1 MIGALLRIGTV
12 LGGLL
17 FQQSFLTSGFFSTLA
32 AFVAINTVMYAAMA
46 LAKILPKIYFVDWYT
61 HRNRRSE
68 TRSIYP
74 DSPD

>member
-1 MIGALLRIGTV
+1 MMPIALRTGAV

-17 FQQSFLTSGFFSTLA
+17 FQQSLLTTHAFSTLA
-32 AFVAINTVMYAAMA
+32 ALVAINTVMYAAMA
-46 LAKILPKIYFVDWYT
+46 LAKILPKIYFVDWFT

>member
-1 MIGALLRIGTV
+1 MSWIVLQTGVV

-17 FQQSFLTSGFFSTLA
+17 FDQSFLTSNYFLTLA

-46 LAKILPKIYFVDWYT
+46 VAKILPKIYVVDWFT

>member
-1 MIGALLRIGTV
+1 MSWIVLQTGLV

-17 FQQSFLTSGFFSTLA
+17 FEQSFLMTNAFSTLA

-46 LAKILPKIYFVDWYT
+46 LAKILPKIYVADWFT

>member
-1 MIGALLRIGTV
+1 MSWIILQTSVV

-17 FQQSFLTSGFFSTLA
+17 FEESFLTSNYFLTLA

-46 LAKILPKIYFVDWYT
+46 VAKILPKIYVADWIT
-61 HRNRRSE
+61 NRNRRSE

>member
-1 MIGALLRIGTV
+1 MSRIILQTGVV

-17 FQQSFLTSGFFSTLA
+17 FEESFLTSNYFLTLA

-46 LAKILPKIYFVDWYT
+46 LAKILPKIYFADWIT
-61 HRNRRSE
+61 NRNRRSE

-74 DSPD
+74 DSPE

>member
-1 MIGALLRIGTV
+1 MISIVLWAGAMF
-12 LGGLL
+12 GGLL
-17 FQQSFLTSGFFSTLA
+17 FQQSFLTTHAFSTLA

-46 LAKILPKIYFVDWYT
+46 LAKILPKIYVADWFT

>member
-1 MIGALLRIGTV
+1 MSWIVLQTGVV

-17 FQQSFLTSGFFSTLA
+17 FDQSFLTSNYFLTLA
-32 AFVAINTVMYAAMA
+32 AFVAINTVMYAAMVV
-46 LAKILPKIYFVDWYT
+46 AKILPKIYVVDWFT

>member
-1 MIGALLRIGTV
+1 MSWIVLQTGVV

-17 FQQSFLTSGFFSTLA
+17 FDQSFLTSNYFLTLA
-32 AFVAINTVMYAAMA
+32 AFVAINTVMYAVMA
-46 LAKILPKIYFVDWYT
+46 VAKILPKIYVVDWFT

>member
-1 MIGALLRIGTV
+1 MIAICLRTGAV

-17 FQQSFLTSGFFSTLA
+17 FQQSFLTTHAFSTLA

-46 LAKILPKIYFVDWYT
+46 LAKILPKIYFADWFT

-68 TRSIYP
+68 TRGIYP

>member
-1 MIGALLRIGTV
+1 MSWIVLQTGVV

-17 FQQSFLTSGFFSTLA
+17 FEQSLLTTNAFSTLA

-46 LAKILPKIYFVDWYT
+46 LAKILPKIYVADWFT

-74 DSPD
+74 NSPD

>member
-1 MIGALLRIGTV
+1 MSWIVLQTGVV

-17 FQQSFLTSGFFSTLA
+17 FEESFLTSNYFLTLA

-46 LAKILPKIYFVDWYT
+46 VAKILPKIYFADWFT

-68 TRSIYP
+68 IRSIYP

>member
-1 MIGALLRIGTV
+1 MSWIVLQTGVV

-17 FQQSFLTSGFFSTLA
+17 FDQSFLTSNYFLTLA
-32 AFVAINTVMYAAMA
+32 AFVAINTVMYAVMA
-46 LAKILPKIYFVDWYT
+46 VAKILPKIYVVDWFT
-61 HRNRRSE
+61 QRNRRSE

>member
-1 MIGALLRIGTV
+1 MIMLSLQAGTV
-12 LGGLL
+12 MGGLL
-17 FQQSFLTSGFFSTLA
+17 FQESLLTSNYFLTLA
-32 AFVAINTVMYAAMA
+32 AFVAINTVMYAAIA
-46 LAKILPKIYFVDWYT
+46 IAKILPKIYVADWFT